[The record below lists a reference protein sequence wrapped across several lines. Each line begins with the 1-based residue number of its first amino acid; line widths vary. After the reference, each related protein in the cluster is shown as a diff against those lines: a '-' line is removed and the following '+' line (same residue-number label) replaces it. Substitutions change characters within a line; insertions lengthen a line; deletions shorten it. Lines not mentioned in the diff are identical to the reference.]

1 MDIINR
7 EDLKSIIEEGMLDR
21 EVMDTYVGLIAEDF
35 EKNGITDQTFMN
47 MVASYCV
54 IMNMEGGIEMNLNE
68 PLWTSINKSRIF
80 FPIHHGN
87 SNHYSLL
94 IMDNKIRK
102 FIHMN
107 PLRPKKMSRTKSTTR
122 MPKKSWF
129 ESVKNS
135 EIRPGSE
142 CQDGMRDKFKEENED
157 LGLVYTQAEIT
168 PEEEEC
174 RQLVLSN
181 DIKCYK
187 IEEDM
192 HCPQ

>member
-1 MDIINR
+1 MDEQIAEKIREFFDTMETIDVYFWETDDVDIINR

-122 MPKKSWF
+122 MPKKSI
-129 ESVKNS
+129 STG
-135 EIRPGSE
+135 GS
-142 CQDGMRDKFKEENED
+142 N
-157 LGLVYTQAEIT
+157 L
-168 PEEEEC
+168 
-174 RQLVLSN
+174 
-181 DIKCYK
+181 
-187 IEEDM
+187 
-192 HCPQ
+192 